1 MQIRELTNLLES
13 VAPLDLQESYDNAG
27 LITGEHSWEITGVMI
42 CLDMTL
48 PVIEE
53 AVAKGCNVVVGH
65 HPIIFKGLR
74 RINGYNYVE
83 KAIIYAIRNGVA
95 LYAIHT
101 NLDSVLYHGVNQKI
115 AQILGLHN
123 LQMMIP
129 KSLSSGHPVFN
140 KEGNAVG
147 TGIVGELEQP
157 VDEKSFLSQLK
168 EKMQASCVRHTAFIG
183 YTISKVSICGGSGS
197 SFLPAAM
204 AHNADVYVSADFK
217 YHEFFDANDRI
228 LIADIGHF
236 ESEQYTMQVLYD
248 LITENFSN
256 FASYLT
262 KVSTN
267 PINYL

>member
-1 MQIRELTNLLES
+1 MQIRELTNFLES

-27 LITGEHSWEITGVMI
+27 LITGDHSWEITGVMI
-42 CLDMTL
+42 SLDLTL

-53 AVAKGCNVVVGH
+53 AVSRGCNVVVGH
-65 HPIIFKGLR
+65 HPIIFKGLKK
-74 RINGYNYVE
+74 INGYNYVE

-115 AQILGLHN
+115 AHILGLHN

-129 KSLSSGHPVFN
+129 KPLSSSHPVFN
-140 KEGNAVG
+140 KPGNAVG
-147 TGIVGELEQP
+147 AGIVGQLAESI
-157 VDEKSFLSQLK
+157 DESGFLSMLK
-168 EKMQASCVRHTAFIG
+168 TKMQASCVRHTALSG
-183 YTISKVSICGGSGS
+183 RSVSKIAICGGSGS
-197 SFLPAAM
+197 SFLPAAI
-204 AHNADVYVSADFK
+204 AHHADVYVSADFK

-236 ESEQYTMQVLYD
+236 ESEQFTMQLLYD
-248 LITENFSN
+248 LITENFTN

-262 KVSTN
+262 KISTN

>member
-27 LITGEHSWEITGVMI
+27 LITGDHSWDITGVI
-42 CLDMTL
+42 ISLDMTL

-65 HPIIFKGLR
+65 HPIIFKGLKK
-74 RINGYNYVE
+74 INGYNYVE
-83 KAIIYAIRNGVA
+83 KAIIHAIRNGVA

-115 AQILGLHN
+115 AQILGLQN

-129 KSLSSGHPVFN
+129 KPVSSGHPVFN
-140 KEGNAVG
+140 KPGNAVG
-147 TGIVGELEQP
+147 AGIVGTLEDA
-157 VDEKSFLSQLK
+157 VDERSFLNLLK
-168 EKMQASCVRHTAFIG
+168 SKMQASCVRHTALLEKP
-183 YTISKVSICGGSGS
+183 ISKVAICGGSGS
-197 SFLPAAM
+197 VFLPAAM
-204 AHNADVYVSADFK
+204 AQNADVYVSADFK

-228 LIADIGHF
+228 LIADIGHY

-248 LITENFSN
+248 LITENFTN

-262 KVSTN
+262 KISTN

>member
-27 LITGEHSWEITGVMI
+27 LITGDHDREITGVMI

-48 PVIEE
+48 AVIEE
-53 AVAKGCNVVVGH
+53 AIANGCNVVVGH
-65 HPIIFKGLR
+65 HPIIFRGLKK
-74 RINGYNYVE
+74 INGYNYVE
-83 KAIIYAIRNGVA
+83 KAIIHAIRNDVA
-95 LYAIHT
+95 LYSIHT
-101 NLDSVLYHGVNQKI
+101 NLDNVLYHGVNQKI
-115 AQILGLHN
+115 AQILGLSN

-129 KSLSSGHPVFN
+129 KPLSASHPVFS
-140 KEGNAVG
+140 KSGNAVG
-147 TGIVGELEQP
+147 AGIVGDLEKTL
-157 VDEKSFLSQLK
+157 DEIDFLNLLK
-168 EKMQASCVRHTAFIG
+168 DKMQTSCIRHTALLNRPV
-183 YTISKVSICGGSGS
+183 SKIAICGGSGS

-204 AHNADVYVSADFK
+204 GHKADVYVSADFK

-248 LITENFSN
+248 LITENFTN